1 MKLEGLLRLRKD
13 AVVERWVE
21 DVISSYP
28 APAAAVLTRRKD
40 RFANPVG
47 HSLRAGLGGIFA
59 ALLDGQDMPTIQ
71 RHLREI
77 IRIRALQQFTAPQAV
92 GFVFGLKDA
101 VRAEIGPANGDPDL
115 WSQLSEIDRRIDEI
129 ALVAFEVFVECR
141 EKVCELRVNEV
152 KRQVSWVTERQSQ

>member
-1 MKLEGLLRLRKD
+1 MKLEDLLRLRKD

-21 DVISSYP
+21 DVIHAYP
-28 APAAAVLTRRKD
+28 APAAAVLARRKD

-47 HSLRAGLGGIFA
+47 HSLRTGLAGIFE
-59 ALLDGQDMPTIQ
+59 ALLDGQDPPAIQ

-77 IRIRALQQFTAPQAV
+77 IRIRALQELTAPQAV

-101 VRAEIGPANGDPDL
+101 VRAELAPANGDPDL
-115 WSQLSEIDRRIDEI
+115 WSQLSQIDRRIDEI
-129 ALVAFEVFVECR
+129 ALVAFDVFVECR

-152 KRQVSWVTERQSQ
+152 KRQVSVYMERQSQ

>member
-1 MKLEGLLRLRKD
+1 MKLEDLLRLRKD

-21 DVISSYP
+21 DVISTYP
-28 APAAAVLTRRKD
+28 APAAAVLARRKD

-47 HSLRAGLGGIFA
+47 DGLRTGLGRVFA
-59 ALLDGQDMPTIQ
+59 ALLDGQDTETIQ

-77 IRIRALQQFTAPQAV
+77 IRIRAVQQLTAAQAV
-92 GFVFGLKDA
+92 GFVFRLKDA

-115 WSQLSEIDRRIDEI
+115 WSRMADLERRIDEI
-129 ALVAFEVFVECR
+129 ALAAFDVFVECR
-141 EKVCELRVNEV
+141 EKVCALRVNEV